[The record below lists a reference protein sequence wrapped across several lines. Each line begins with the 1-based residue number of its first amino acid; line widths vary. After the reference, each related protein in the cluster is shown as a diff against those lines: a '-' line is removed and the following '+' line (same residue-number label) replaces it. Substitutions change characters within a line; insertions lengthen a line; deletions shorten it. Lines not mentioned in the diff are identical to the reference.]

1 MSGRTSDT
9 LSFVATCGR
18 GLEGA
23 LARELTALGASA
35 VEERMAAVGFR
46 GGQELG
52 YRACL
57 WSRVASRVLLPVA
70 EGPVVKAD
78 DLYELAK
85 GVRWEDHLPARATFA
100 VDAAGRHAA
109 FRDTRFAAL
118 RVKDAVVDRL
128 RDRRG
133 ERPDVDAARPD
144 LALRV
149 RLDEGRAYVSLDLAG
164 EGLHVRGYRTEAGEA
179 PLRETVAAG
188 LLVLAGWPALAAEGR
203 PLVDPFCGSGTLLI
217 EAAWMAL
224 DRAPGLDRARWGFA
238 GWAGHEA
245 HRWDALVAEARERA
259 SRGRITEGL
268 LYGSDVDV
276 AVLNT
281 AVANSRRAGVAEHLT
296 LEHVALADRV
306 APPCPDG
313 EPRGLV
319 VTNPPYGERLG
330 AGDDLPLLYATLGDV
345 LKRRFPGW
353 RAHVLVG
360 DRELEKKVGLR
371 PRSRT
376 LIFNGSIEC
385 RLLEIPVNAQPV
397 AEKAPSWRHKGPSDE
412 ELSAFSNRLAKVWR
426 ERKKWAAREGTTAF
440 RVYDADLPDFALA
453 IDRYADAVHVQEY
466 AAPAS
471 VDPEKAA
478 LRLAA
483 ALEVMPGVLE
493 VPKDAVFLKVRQRQK
508 GHAQYERQSD
518 DRARRIVVEDG
529 LKLEVN
535 LSDYL
540 DTGLFLDHRL
550 LRRRLRAEAAGK
562 SFLNLF
568 AYTGTATVHAA
579 AGDAASTLSIDLSN
593 TYLDWAER
601 NLARNDV
608 PRGRHELL
616 RADCLKW
623 LGEETAR
630 YDLILLAP
638 PTFSTSKSME
648 QTLDVQRDHVA
659 LLRATLRRLAPK
671 GTLYFSVNQRRFKLD
686 QDALAA
692 IGGLEVVDVT
702 DLTRPHDFARNPRIH
717 RTWRLRRS

>member
-1 MSGRTSDT
+1 MSGRVAETYA
-9 LSFVATCGR
+9 FVATCGR

-23 LARELTALGASA
+23 LARELTALGAEA
-35 VEERMAAVGFR
+35 VEERVAAVGFR
-46 GGQELG
+46 GGLEAG
-52 YRACL
+52 YRAVL
-57 WSRVASRVLLPVA
+57 WSRVASRVLLPLT
-70 EGPVVKAD
+70 EGPVVQAD

-85 GVRWEDHLPARATFA
+85 AVRWEEHLPAGKTFA
-100 VDAAGRHAA
+100 IDAAGRHPA

-133 ERPDVDAARPD
+133 ERPNVDAAAPD
-144 LALRV
+144 VALRV
-149 RLDEGRAYVSLDLAG
+149 RLEQTRAYISLDLAG
-164 EGLHVRGYRTEAGEA
+164 EGLHLRGYRTEAGEA

-188 LLVLAGWPALAAEGR
+188 LLILADWPRLAAAGA
-203 PLVDPFCGSGTLLI
+203 PLVDPFCGSGTILI
-217 EAAWMAL
+217 EAAWMAA
-224 DRAPGLDRARWGFA
+224 DRAPGLDRKRWGFT
-238 GWAGHEA
+238 GWAGHERE
-245 HRWDALVAEARERA
+245 RWDLVVAEARERA
-259 SRGRITEGL
+259 ARGKVGEGL
-268 LYGSDVDV
+268 LFGSDTDV

-281 AVANSRRAGVAEHLT
+281 AYANTRRAGVQDRIL
-296 LEHVALADRV
+296 LEHVALADRM
-306 APPCPDG
+306 APPCPAGGD
-313 EPRGLV
+313 PCGLV

-330 AGDDLPLLYATLGDV
+330 AGDDLPALYASLGDT

-376 LIFNGSIEC
+376 LVFNGALEC
-385 RLLEIPVNAQPV
+385 RLLEIPISAAPV
-397 AEKAPSWRHKGPSDE
+397 AAGAPSWRHKGPSDD
-412 ELSAFSNRLAKVWR
+412 ELSAFRNRLAKVWK

-440 RVYDADLPDFALA
+440 RVYDADLPDFSLA
-453 IDRYADAVHVQEY
+453 IDRYGDAVHVQEY
-466 AAPAS
+466 AAPSS

-483 ALEVMPGVLE
+483 ALDVIPGVLE
-493 VPKDAVFLKVRQRQK
+493 VPKEDVFLKVRRRQK

-518 DRARRIVVEDG
+518 DRARRLVVEDG
-529 LKLEVN
+529 LRFEVN

-562 SFLNLF
+562 QFLNLF
-568 AYTGTATVHAA
+568 SYTGTATVHAA
-579 AGDAASTLSIDLSN
+579 MGDAAGTLSIDLSN

-601 NLARNDV
+601 NLALNPV

-623 LGEETAR
+623 LGEETR
-630 YDLILLAP
+630 RWDLILLAP
-638 PTFSTSKSME
+638 PTFSTSKSMDE
-648 QTLDVQRDHVA
+648 TLDVQRDHVE

-686 QDALAA
+686 EEQLT
-692 IGGLEVVDVT
+692 GLEIVDVT
-702 DLTRPHDFARNPRIH
+702 AETQPHDFARNPRIH
-717 RTWRLRRS
+717 RTWRIRRV